1 MTKLELETI
10 IQSTRNYPD
19 KKSNM
24 LGILDLCHE
33 ELLILNENQLDRLRR
48 AVDMCDFDKATIL
61 ELLPSLGGYCLNYE
75 CLGKLVNLLI
85 NRLGY

>member
-1 MTKLELETI
+1 MTKLELESF
-10 IQSTRNYPD
+10 IQATRNYPD

-24 LGILDLCHE
+24 LGILDICHQ
-33 ELLILNENQLDRLRR
+33 ELLILDENQLDRLRQ
-48 AVDMCDFDKATIL
+48 AVDLSDFDKKTIL
-61 ELLPSLGGYCLNYE
+61 ELVPSLRGYCLNYE